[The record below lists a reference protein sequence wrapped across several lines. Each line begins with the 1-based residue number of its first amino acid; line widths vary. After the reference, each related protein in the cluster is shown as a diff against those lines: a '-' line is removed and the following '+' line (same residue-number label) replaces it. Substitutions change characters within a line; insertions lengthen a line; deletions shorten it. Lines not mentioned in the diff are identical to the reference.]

1 MNYALTKAKNII
13 AKRKNDAEY
22 KAELTKSQLLEIPQY
37 CAIDDEI
44 RNQILQVAKST
55 GTPEEKEQRERL
67 ESLREK
73 AEKIAAFYGYNKEKL
88 APQYTC
94 KICSDSGFVKGEK
107 CICLKKE
114 LRIILFGK
122 GDIHKDAVFEKSDDG
137 INKEIYAKAKEW
149 CAAYPSVT
157 RHNILIEGKTGSG
170 KTYLS
175 HCIASALAEK
185 GVPMLFL
192 GAYDLN
198 QKFLFLHLASFE
210 DKSVLSESLFDIPL
224 LIIDDLGTEP
234 VLKNV
239 TEEYLFSLLNYR
251 KNKGLDTVISS
262 NLLLTQIKERY
273 SERTLARMADKNNTL
288 FFSLKGEDR
297 RLSK

>member
-22 KAELTKSQLLEIPQY
+22 KAELIKSRLQEIPQY
-37 CAIDDEI
+37 SAADDEV
-44 RNQILQVAKST
+44 RSQILQVAKST
-55 GTPEEKEQRERL
+55 GKPTEKEQRAKL
-67 ESLREK
+67 ESLRVK
-73 AEKIAAFYGYNKEKL
+73 AEKIAASYGYNKEKL

-107 CICLKKE
+107 CVCLKE
-114 LRIILFGK
+114 QLRIILFGK
-122 GDIHKDAVFEKSDDG
+122 GDTHKDATFEKSDEG
-137 INKEIYAKAKEW
+137 VNKEIYAKAKEW
-149 CAAYPSVT
+149 CAAYPLVT

-175 HCIASALAEK
+175 HCIANAMAEK
-185 GVPMLFL
+185 GVPLLVL
-192 GAYDLN
+192 GAHDLN
-198 QKFLFLHLASFE
+198 QQFLFLHLAPYE
-210 DKSVLSESLFDIPL
+210 EKTMLSESLFDISL

-251 KNKGLDTVISS
+251 KNKGLDTVIST
-262 NLLLTQIKERY
+262 NLLLTQLKERY
-273 SERTLARMADKNNTL
+273 GERTLARIADKNNTL
-288 FFSLKGEDR
+288 LFSLKGEDR